1 MATDSDYLRFRI
13 LGIEGPA
20 IRGQLDQFYDYV
32 IDLELDP
39 GGVQRTENAKVGLR
53 LFMTAYWGLRV
64 EDEDNVPFDQQ
75 ATARIAQYLIDTLPV
90 LFRTSKPEFP
100 LRLQPTVED
109 MARQRSVDPARVE
122 VSAWVDLTSQ
132 PAARTRTVFIS
143 CGQSSEEERELG
155 RTIASRVSQFTPFVG
170 YFAQNQQTLDGLT
183 RDIFNPI
190 HNSAGFIA
198 VMHRRDGLPNSE
210 GEFRGS
216 VWVEQEIA
224 IAAFIVQSLGL
235 RLPSRAYVQK
245 GIRREGVRGYILLN
259 PVEFESSEEVLS
271 DLETFWPQLTSGELE
286 TDPMNR
292 SGT

>member
-1 MATDSDYLRFRI
+1 M
-13 LGIEGPA
+13 GIEGPA

-39 GGVQRTENAKVGLR
+39 GGVQRTDAAKVGLR
-53 LFMTAYWGLRV
+53 LFMTAYWGLTV
-64 EDEDNVPFDQQ
+64 EDEDDIPFDQQ
-75 ATARIAQYLIDTLPV
+75 AKARISQYLIETLPV

-109 MARQRSVDPARVE
+109 MARQRSVDPRKVE
-122 VSAWVDLTSQ
+122 VSAWIELTSQ
-132 PAARTRTVFIS
+132 PAARTRNVFIS

-155 RTIASRVSQFTPFVG
+155 RTIASHVSQYTPFVG
-170 YFAQNQQTLDGLT
+170 YFAQDQQTLDGLT
-183 RDIFNPI
+183 RDIFNAI

-198 VMHRRDGLPNSE
+198 VMHRRDKLANNQ

-224 IAAFIVQSLGL
+224 IASFLVQSLGL
-235 RLPSRAYVQK
+235 KLPSRAYVQK

-259 PVEFESSEEVLS
+259 PVEFESSDEVLS
-271 DLETFWPQLTSGELE
+271 DLETFWPELAGGE
-286 TDPMNR
+286 TASDQ
-292 SGT
+292 GAA

>member
-1 MATDSDYLRFRI
+1 MTSDLDYARFRI

-20 IRGQLDQFYDYV
+20 ISGLVDQFYDYV
-32 IDLELDP
+32 IDFELDP
-39 GGVQRTENAKVGLR
+39 GGVQRTEEVKVGLR
-53 LFMTAYWGLRV
+53 LFLTAYWGLRV
-64 EDEDNVPFDQQ
+64 EDEDDIPFDQQ
-75 ATARIAQYLIDTLPV
+75 AKARIAQYLIETLSV
-90 LFRTSKPEFP
+90 LLRTSKPEFP

-109 MARQRSVDPARVE
+109 MARQRSVDPAKVN
-122 VSAWVDLTSQ
+122 VSGWVDLSSQ
-132 PAARTRTVFIS
+132 PSAQTRNVFIS

-155 RTIASRVSQFTPFVG
+155 LTIATRVSQFTPFVG

-183 RDIFNPI
+183 RDIFNAI

-198 VMHRRDGLPNSE
+198 VMHRRDQLPTKGDE
-210 GEFRGS
+210 YRGS

-245 GIRREGVRGYILLN
+245 GIRRDGVRGYILLN

-271 DLETFWPQLTSGELE
+271 DLETFWPQLASIAPPSDSGAA
-286 TDPMNR
+286 
-292 SGT
+292 